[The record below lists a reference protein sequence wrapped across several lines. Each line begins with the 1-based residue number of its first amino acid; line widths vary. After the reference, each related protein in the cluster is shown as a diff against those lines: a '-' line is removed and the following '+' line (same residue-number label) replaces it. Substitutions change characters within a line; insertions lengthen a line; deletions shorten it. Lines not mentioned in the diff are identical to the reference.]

1 MEPDRQTKPDAT
13 NVCPQCGARFRCGM
27 EGGDKECWCA
37 SLPPLLPVPVPA
49 TGSADSPG
57 ASCLCPECLKA
68 KLLPH
73 DPG

>member
-13 NVCPQCGARFRCGM
+13 NVCPHCGARFRCGM

-37 SLPPLLPVPVPA
+37 SLPPLLPVPA